1 MRRLVKVLGG
11 GALLAIVSAATMS
24 ARQPATAQVS
34 VLKQDVQL
42 QGSAVGPIIP
52 PKQSMPQSSAPSQT
66 TPPQQTPRQNGKTPL
81 PGGTIHTQVN
91 EITTPVTLED
101 KKGKFLLGLEQK
113 DFHVFDNGVEQQ
125 INRWG
130 MDNHQLA
137 LALVVETNSHV
148 GMMAKQ
154 IHGTGIVFTDM
165 VMALSGEATVISYG
179 DTVDMRQAFTND
191 HDAVEKAVEG
201 LKFKD
206 DGMRLYDGM
215 WQGTE
220 MLEKQP
226 DSSHRV
232 LLVIGEA
239 QDGGSKHKLDDILA
253 QAQKA
258 NITIYT
264 IGLSSTAADL
274 RADPVPHS
282 PDDDLG
288 VSSGGNPVPQA
299 STTTPLGVGGDACFL
314 CVAVFLVQ
322 RVTHQKKNHAMA
334 AAVQSTG
341 GAYYH
346 PFKDHN
352 IQYALNAIGN
362 ELHSQYI
369 LSYQLQGTAQPG
381 IHEIEVRVDRAH
393 VTVRTRLGYYLA
405 PAHP

>member
-1 MRRLVKVLGG
+1 
-11 GALLAIVSAATMS
+11 
-24 ARQPATAQVS
+24 
-34 VLKQDVQL
+34 
-42 QGSAVGPIIP
+42 
-52 PKQSMPQSSAPSQT
+52 
-66 TPPQQTPRQNGKTPL
+66 
-81 PGGTIHTQVN
+81 VN
-91 EITTPVTLED
+91 EITTPVTVED
-101 KKGKFLLGLEQK
+101 KKGNFLLGLEQS
-113 DFHVFDNGVEQQ
+113 DFHVFDNGVEQH

-130 MDNHQLA
+130 MDDHQLA
-137 LALVVETNSHV
+137 LAMVVETSSHV
-148 GMMAKQ
+148 YMMAKQ

-165 VMALSGEATVISYG
+165 VMALSGKAAVISYG
-179 DTVDMRQAFTND
+179 DTVDVRQPFTSD

-201 LKFKD
+201 LQFKD

-215 WQGTE
+215 WQGVQ
-220 MLEKQP
+220 MLEKEP
-226 DSSHRV
+226 DDSHRV

-239 QDGGSKHKLDDILA
+239 QEGGSKHKLNDILA
-253 QAQKA
+253 QAQRA

-264 IGLSSTAADL
+264 IGLSTTAADL

-314 CVAVFLVQ
+314 CVALFLVQ
-322 RVTHQKKNHAMA
+322 RATHQKKNHAMA

-346 PFKDHN
+346 PFKDNN

-362 ELHSQYI
+362 ELHSQYV
-369 LSYQLQGTAQPG
+369 LSYQLQGVPKPG

-393 VTVRTRLGYYLA
+393 VTVRARLGYYLA
-405 PAHP
+405 PPHP

>member
-1 MRRLVKVLGG
+1 MPRLAQVFGCG
-11 GALLAIVSAATMS
+11 MLLAISSAAALS
-24 ARQPATAQVS
+24 ARAGQPALKRAHATKEKAQPLTSPSSQGTA
-34 VLKQDVQL
+34 
-42 QGSAVGPIIP
+42 
-52 PKQSMPQSSAPSQT
+52 PKQN
-66 TPPQQTPRQNGKTPL
+66 PQQQNSKPSL
-81 PGGTIHTQVN
+81 PPGTIHTQVN
-91 EITTPVTLED
+91 EITTPVTVED
-101 KKGKFLLGLEQK
+101 KKGNFLLGLEQS
-113 DFHVFDNGVEQQ
+113 DFHVFDNGVEQH

-130 MDNHQLA
+130 MDDHQLA
-137 LALVVETNSHV
+137 LALVIETNSHV

-154 IHGTGIVFTDM
+154 IHGAGIVFTDM
-165 VMALSGEATVISYG
+165 VMALSGQAAVISYG
-179 DTVDMRQAFTND
+179 DTVDGRQPFTND

-215 WQGTE
+215 LQGTQ

-226 DSSHRV
+226 DDSHRV

-239 QDGGSKHKLDDILA
+239 QEGGSKHKLNDILA
-253 QAQKA
+253 QAQRA

-264 IGLSSTAADL
+264 IGLSTTAADL

-322 RVTHQKKNHAMA
+322 RVTHQRKNHAMA

-341 GAYYH
+341 GAYSP
-346 PFKDHN
+346 PFKDNN

-362 ELHSQYI
+362 ELHSQYV
-369 LSYQLQGTAQPG
+369 LSYQLQGVPKPG

-393 VTVRTRLGYYLA
+393 VTVRARLGYYLA
-405 PAHP
+405 PPQP